1 MEQEKLLILEV
12 TLNKLKEKMLE
23 DDNMKEMFSTHF
35 PDLDYEVIVEKT
47 IAQMYGY
54 AVDKDYDILD
64 LSFQG
69 VRAFFE
75 SVFTSDEEDDENDND
90 KYGKA

>member
-1 MEQEKLLILEV
+1 MEQEKLTIVEV
-12 TLNKLKEKMLE
+12 TLNKLKEKILE

-35 PDLDYEVIVEKT
+35 PELDYEVIVEKT
-47 IAQMYGY
+47 IAQMYEY

-64 LSFQG
+64 LSLQG

-75 SVFTSDEEDDENDND
+75 SVFNSDEEDDENDNN